1 MLQALFNAM
10 TCKGSTWS
18 PTEPFP
24 VAQAVP
30 CQPAAPAPAWAGTL
44 R

>member
-10 TCKGSTWS
+10 THKGSTWS

-24 VAQAVP
+24 VAHTVP
-30 CQPAAPAPAWAGTL
+30 CQPVAPAPARAGTL